1 MTDLDQPPPAG
12 LLQGKCGIVTGA
24 GRGIGAA
31 IAKEL
36 AACGASVVVND
47 LGESDGGDRPPAPT
61 AATPAT
67 ADPAAQVVAEIAQAG
82 GSAVAHHGSVASFAA
97 AEAMVQLCVARF
109 GRVDF
114 VVHNAGIVRDVIFH
128 KMTEADFDAVVA
140 VHLKGC
146 FNLCRAAAPLFREQ
160 GAGAI
165 VAMTS
170 TSGLIGNVGQ
180 ANYAAAKLGIVA
192 LIKAIALDMRRF
204 GVRANC
210 IAPFAWTRMTATLGG
225 SDPALQARVAR
236 LQALDPAQVAPLVAC
251 LLSDAAAAVT
261 GQTFAIRGSEVVL
274 FSPFA
279 PCRSVHRPGGWTSQA
294 LAETLPGSFAPS
306 FAPLSVTS
314 DVFGYDPIL

>member
-1 MTDLDQPPPAG
+1 MGETNQAAPTA
-12 LLQGKCGIVTGA
+12 LLQGKAGIVTGA

-47 LGESDGGDRPPAPT
+47 LGVSASGDPLPE
-61 AATPAT
+61 
-67 ADPAAQVVAEIAQAG
+67 DPAAEVAAAIAASG
-82 GSAVAHHGSVASFAA
+82 GSAVVHHGSVASFAA
-97 AEAMVQLCVARF
+97 AQDMVGQCLAAF
-109 GRVDF
+109 GRLDF

-128 KMTEADFDAVVA
+128 KMTEADFDAVIA

-146 FNLCRAAAPLFREQ
+146 FNLCRAAAPQFRAQ
-160 GAGAI
+160 GSGSI

-192 LIKAIALDMRRF
+192 LIKGIALDMRRF

-225 SDPALQARVAR
+225 DDPAMQARVAR
-236 LQALDPAQVAPLVAC
+236 LQSLDPAQVAPLVAC
-251 LLSDAAAAVT
+251 LLSDAATAIN
-261 GQTFAIRGSEVVL
+261 GQTFVVRGSEIVL
-274 FSPFA
+274 FSTFA
-279 PCRSVHRPGGWTSQA
+279 PSRSVHRPGGWTAQA
-294 LAETLPGSFAPS
+294 LTEILPGSFGPS
-306 FAPLSVTS
+306 LVPLSVTA